1 MWLCVLEIINAM
13 LGTLFIILIVEV
25 KGTPWLAW
33 IGEVGWGKYS
43 YNPIVPQR

>member
-25 KGTPWLAW
+25 KRHPMACLDRG
-33 IGEVGWGKYS
+33 IRVGD
-43 YNPIVPQR
+43 V